1 MHRNSRPVL
10 SNRLIAV
17 CLSALLAVPLPIAA
31 AAQQAPPAQQF
42 PDAPAL
48 ASQPAPQS
56 SGAPS
61 LRLLS
66 GARVGNDKAPSA
78 AVPVVSETA
87 MAQPPAAPVPED
99 WSLSQAQQ
107 APAAQDADQQNQP
120 QKPVGTAAGP
130 VTRPTGVAGARPS
143 GAAIAPAKQRRV
155 HAFYFRVGIIVAAAA
170 ATGAVIALSHAS
182 PARPQ

>member
-31 AAQQAPPAQQF
+31 AAQQGPPAHQL
-42 PDAPAL
+42 PDAPAP
-48 ASQPAPQS
+48 ASRSPLQS
-56 SGAPS
+56 SGTAP

-66 GARVGNDKAPSA
+66 GTKVGNDKTPSA
-78 AVPVVSETA
+78 AVPGVSETA
-87 MAQPPAAPVPED
+87 MAQPPAAPVPEG
-99 WSLSQAQQ
+99 WSSSQAQQ
-107 APAAQDADQQNQP
+107 APATQDADQQNQP
-120 QKPVGTAAGP
+120 QKPVGTAVGP
-130 VTRPTGVAGARPS
+130 VTRPAGVAGARPS

-155 HAFYFRVGIIVAAAA
+155 HAIYFRVGIIVAAAA
-170 ATGAVIALSHAS
+170 ATGVVIALSHAS